1 MLDFLVKPISDLL
14 MFLAK
19 IIPGHDLGIVIILLT
34 LIIRV
39 VLFPLSRQ
47 SIRSQSKMASHKD
60 QIKEIQTKF
69 KTKEEQSRE
78 LMKFYKENKINPFS
92 GCLPLII
99 QLFILIALYRVFIG
113 ILNSHDSSI
122 NYIFLGFLDLSKK
135 NVVLA
140 VLAGIS
146 QIFASILAIKRTAS
160 IPQPGASEKSATM
173 QKNLNRQMSYILPVF
188 TVFIALKLPAGLALY
203 WVVSTALGV
212 IQDYHLYKKFSPQ
225 NIKAGE
231 K

>member
-78 LMKFYKENKINPFS
+78 LMKFYKEKKINPFS

-99 QLFILIALYRVFIG
+99 QLFVLIALYKVFIS
-113 ILNSHDSSI
+113 ILGSQDSSI

-160 IPQPGASEKSATM
+160 IPQPGASEKSAAM

-188 TVFIALKLPAGLALY
+188 TVFIALNLPAGLALY

-212 IQDYHLYKKFSPQ
+212 IQDYYLYKKFSPQ
-225 NIKAGE
+225 NIKTGE
-231 K
+231 E

>member
-1 MLDFLVKPISDLL
+1 MLSFLTKPISDLL
-14 MFLAK
+14 MFLSGVV
-19 IIPGHDLGIVIILLT
+19 PGHDLGIVIILLT
-34 LIIRV
+34 VIIRA

-47 SIRSQSKMASHKD
+47 SIRAQSRMALYKD
-60 QIKEIQTKF
+60 QIEDIKKKY

-78 LMKFYKENKINPFS
+78 TMKFYKENKLNPFS

-99 QLFILIALYRVFIG
+99 QLVILIALYQVFIG
-113 ILNSHDSSI
+113 ILSSQNSSI

-146 QIFASILAIKRTAS
+146 QIFASLLAMKRTVS

-203 WVVSTALGV
+203 WVASTTLGL
-212 IQDYHLYKKFSPQ
+212 IQDYYLYKKFSPQ
-225 NIKAGE
+225 NLKTGKE
-231 K
+231 

>member
-1 MLDFLVKPISDLL
+1 MLDFLIKPISDLL

-34 LIIRV
+34 LIIRA

-60 QIKEIQTKF
+60 EIKEIQTKY

-78 LMKFYKENKINPFS
+78 LMKFYKEKKINPFS

-99 QLFILIALYRVFIG
+99 QLFVLIALYRVFIG
-113 ILNSHDSSI
+113 ILNSQDSSI
-122 NYIFLGFLDLSKK
+122 NYIFLGILDLSKK

-140 VLAGIS
+140 VLAGVS

-160 IPQPGASEKSATM
+160 IPQPGASEKSAAM

-212 IQDYHLYKKFSPQ
+212 IQDYYLYKKFSPQ
-225 NIKAGE
+225 NIKTGKE
-231 K
+231 

>member
-1 MLDFLVKPISDLL
+1 MLSFLIKPISDLL
-14 MFLAK
+14 MFLSK
-19 IIPGHDLGIVIILLT
+19 IVPGHDLGIVIILLT
-34 LIIRV
+34 LIIRL

-47 SIRSQSKMASHKD
+47 SIRAQSKMASHKD
-60 QIKEIQTKF
+60 QIKEIQAKY

-92 GCLPLII
+92 GCLPMII
-99 QLFILIALYRVFIG
+99 QLVILIALYQAFIG
-113 ILNSHDSSI
+113 ILNSQDSSI

-146 QIFASILAIKRTAS
+146 QIFASLLAMKRTAS
-160 IPQPGASEKSATM
+160 IPQPGASEKSAAM

-203 WVVSTALGV
+203 WVASTTLGV
-212 IQDYHLYKKFSPQ
+212 AQDYYLYKKFSPQ
-225 NIKAGE
+225 NLKTGKE
-231 K
+231 

>member
-1 MLDFLVKPISDLL
+1 MLSFLIKPISDLL
-14 MFLAK
+14 MFLSK
-19 IIPGHDLGIVIILLT
+19 IVPGHDLGIVIILLT
-34 LIIRV
+34 LIIRL

-47 SIRSQSKMASHKD
+47 SIRAQSKMASHKD
-60 QIKEIQTKF
+60 QIKEIQAKY

-92 GCLPLII
+92 GCLPMII
-99 QLFILIALYRVFIG
+99 QLVILIALYQVFIG
-113 ILNSHDSSI
+113 ILNSQDSSI

-146 QIFASILAIKRTAS
+146 QIFASLLAMKRTAS
-160 IPQPGASEKSATM
+160 IPQPGASEKSAAM

-203 WVVSTALGV
+203 WVASTTLGV
-212 IQDYHLYKKFSPQ
+212 VQDYYLYKKFSPQ
-225 NIKAGE
+225 NLKTGKE
-231 K
+231 

>member
-1 MLDFLVKPISDLL
+1 MLNFLTKPILDFL
-14 MFLAK
+14 MFLLK
-19 IIPGHDLGIVIILLT
+19 IVPGHDLGIVIVLLT
-34 LIIRV
+34 IVVRI

-47 SIRSQSKMASHKD
+47 SIKAQSKMASHKD
-60 QIKEIQTKF
+60 QIKEIQTKY

-78 LMKFYKENKINPFS
+78 LMKFYKEKKINPFS
-92 GCLPLII
+92 GCLPLIV
-99 QLFILIALYRVFIG
+99 QLVILIALYQVFIG
-113 ILNSHDSSI
+113 ILNSQDSSI

-146 QIFASILAIKRTAS
+146 QIFASILAMKRTAS

-173 QKNLNRQMSYILPVF
+173 QKTLNRQMSYILPVF

-203 WVVSTALGV
+203 WVISTTLGV
-212 IQDYHLYKKFSPQ
+212 IQDYYLYKKFATQKP
-225 NIKAGE
+225 
-231 K
+231 